1 MAHATEAET
10 EAAEETNFLSEENV
24 DTTDSDTADA
34 VSESTSEE
42 VSTAEEE
49 QQPSEEAV
57 PTEEEV
63 SEEAV
68 STQEA
73 SSTEENK
80 ESEPTSDAVETESVN
95 VSEDNTAGEEAT
107 ETSTEETSSEQG
119 TTEEEVNEDE
129 EMNLLAGSAYT
140 LQKIETLPDNITTI
154 KYASGD
160 SNFDSFDVNAEND
173 NPWKDA
179 TTIGEGDNTGSI
191 PENCPLTSIE
201 MSIYECIPPP
211 K

>member
-1 MAHATEAET
+1 MKKARSQKLKKFNKVLSVLLAAAMVAGSVPDVSLVAHATEAET

-95 VSEDNTAGEEAT
+95 VSEDNTAGEE
-107 ETSTEETSSEQG
+107 
-119 TTEEEVNEDE
+119 EVIADE
-129 EMNLLAGSAYT
+129 SIAPE
-140 LQKIETLPDNITTI
+140 
-154 KYASGD
+154 
-160 SNFDSFDVNAEND
+160 AEND
-173 NPWKDA
+173 SSC
-179 TTIGEGDNTGSI
+179 IQRNTDT
-191 PENCPLTSIE
+191 C
-201 MSIYECIPPP
+201 
-211 K
+211 